1 MTFNEVKQFLNR
13 GYKIYVRIKAK
24 EERIRYW
31 NEYATSTT
39 AALKPVYVKGS
50 SMPTSKVE
58 KAVLSICELQDKIQ
72 AEIDS
77 LTTIEHE
84 VAYVI
89 EHGGLDPVDKAIL
102 ELRYQNFKDWDEI
115 ARELNYAY
123 RWILRRHK
131 RAIFKLMENWPLKV
145 T

>member
-1 MTFNEVKQFLNR
+1 MTYNEVKQFLNR
-13 GYKIYVRIKAK
+13 GYKIDVRIKAK
-24 EERIRYW
+24 EERIQYW
-31 NEYATSTT
+31 NDYATSTT

-58 KAVLSICELQDKIQ
+58 KAVLNICELQEKIQ

-77 LTTIEHE
+77 LTRIEAE
-84 VAYVI
+84 ISYVI
-89 EHGGLDPVDKAIL
+89 EHGDLDPVDKAIL

-115 ARELNYAY
+115 AREVNYAY
-123 RWILRRHK
+123 RWVLRCHK
-131 RAIFKLMENWPLKV
+131 RAIYRLAENWPLKV